1 MFTETVSH
9 LVRSIA
15 LVCAAACALS
25 MLPGCGE
32 SPQCPD
38 VIINEG
44 DDGGAPLEEILIP
57 AGAKFF
63 SAYYETGY
71 APVVIDADAGTN
83 TRIVITRIDYVFYT
97 MYIDTHKFEFL
108 GSTDEVIGEYQI
120 PIKYHGVGW
129 STGTQFLH
137 MPIDQGGLGGGLGF
151 PFGPAP
157 DKVWKFRVTGTL
169 LYTPPDSMIRATIF
183 GYTYTP

>member
-1 MFTETVSH
+1 MFPGTVSN
-9 LVRSIA
+9 LVRSIV
-15 LVCAAACALS
+15 LVCAAACMLS
-25 MLPGCGE
+25 LLPGCE
-32 SPQCPD
+32 QSPQCPD

-44 DDGGAPLEEILIP
+44 DDDDATLEEILIP

-63 SAYYETGY
+63 SAYYESDY

-83 TRIVITRIDYVFYT
+83 TRIVITRIDYFFYT

-108 GSTDEVIGEYQI
+108 DSMDEVIGEYQI

-129 STGTQFLH
+129 SVGTQFLH
-137 MPIDQGGLGGGLGF
+137 MPIDQGGAGGGLGF
-151 PFGPAP
+151 PFGNAAT
-157 DKVWKFRVTGTL
+157 KVWKFRVTGDL
-169 LYTPPDSMIRATIF
+169 LYSPPDSMIRATIF